1 MPSDALSRLPPP
13 ARLRDLMQALAVL
26 DAILSPE
33 WEYRYFSF
41 DSRWGTGETM
51 GSIRNGQGDNLFV
64 LFNAAGAFIN
74 GLDHERWRAQDEP
87 RALYDRVPPAF
98 ASGVTE
104 PAFSPDHTTFCC
116 WRAFEDEAWSHAS
129 LPSLRPEDDGSDW
142 LLGMLN
148 GDPATYLDFARR
160 YYEVDVDA
168 DLVARV
174 HQRAP
179 ITLELAAALNPE
191 IDFEALR
198 ADLEEIGYP
207 VAAE

>member
-1 MPSDALSRLPPP
+1 MPSDAISRLPPP
-13 ARLRDLMQALAVL
+13 ARLREVMQALAAL
-26 DAILSPE
+26 DAILCPE

-41 DSRWGTGETM
+41 DSRWGAGETM

-74 GLDHERWRAQDEP
+74 GLDHELWEAQDDP
-87 RALYDRVPPAF
+87 LALYRRVPPAF
-98 ASGVTE
+98 ASGVAE
-104 PAFSPDHTTFCC
+104 PAFSPDHATFCC
-116 WRAFEDEAWSHAS
+116 WRAFDDEAWGYAS
-129 LPSLRPEDDGSDW
+129 LPSLGGDDGSYW

-148 GDPATYLDFARR
+148 GDPATYLDFARS
-160 YYEVDVDA
+160 YYEVEVDA
-168 DLVARV
+168 DLVAQV
-174 HQRAP
+174 HQRTP
-179 ITLELAAALNPE
+179 ITPGLATALNPE